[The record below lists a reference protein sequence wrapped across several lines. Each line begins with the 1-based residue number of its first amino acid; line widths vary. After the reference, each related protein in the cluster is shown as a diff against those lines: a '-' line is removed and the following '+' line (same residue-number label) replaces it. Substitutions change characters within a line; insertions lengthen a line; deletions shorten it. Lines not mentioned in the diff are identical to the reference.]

1 MDRLVSTIILLLIFI
16 SPVILSCGQ
25 NIPLTDYEPR
35 STQEQALKNILLEYQ
50 DAANAKNSDRIDK
63 LISENASIMVG
74 RKRTILSKKQYIEI
88 LPERF
93 AENLLVSFGKAKMT
107 VSGDKAEVKLYVTR
121 GDTDSLVVFDMR
133 FVSDQWRIHGL
144 SY

>member
-1 MDRLVSTIILLLIFI
+1 MDRLESTIILLLMFI

-25 NIPLTDYEPR
+25 NTPLTDYEPR
-35 STQEQALKNILLEYQ
+35 SDQEQALKNILLEYQ
-50 DAANAKNSDRIDK
+50 DAANAKNSDKIVK

-74 RKRTILSKKQYIEI
+74 RERKILSKKQYIEI

-93 AENLLVSFGKAKMT
+93 AENLFVSFGKAKMT
-107 VSGDKAEVKLYVTR
+107 ISGDKAEVKMYVTR

-133 FVSDQWRIHGL
+133 FESDQWHIHGW